1 MLNNAKYSNQDIID
15 TIFILFPG
23 IHVLVTKKFKKSVYS
38 YFDIVIC
45 KLYRVYKKKGNRTSM
60 CYRAFNI

>member
-1 MLNNAKYSNQDIID
+1 MPKYSNQDIID

-45 KLYRVYKKKGNRTSM
+45 KL
-60 CYRAFNI
+60 